1 MGDAHTAPYII
12 LIYAQRIVYGRKFE
26 HLGNLGVSC
35 LAAYLEDKGFRA
47 RAFTGITTD
56 AADIFDSEF
65 QKNTV
70 SVAGFYCDYDN
81 QSCVEEMG
89 RYFKKKYGAKIIVGG
104 PQAINLGEEF
114 IKNSDC
120 DFIVRGDGEAALLEL
135 MEYISFG
142 RGDIEKIKGL
152 VYIDGSGAL
161 KVNEPR
167 EIAETIDY
175 YPLPSTSFELGNRK
189 KYNLSVISAR
199 GCPFRCA
206 FCYEGGNTKK
216 LRLRSVEKV
225 IDEIRRGLDEN
236 PDANYVWFVDDTFT
250 LNYNRT
256 REFCKALSELRNE
269 RHFVWFCEGHAAILL
284 KNPDLI
290 EMMVEAGMA
299 RMQIGMESGCIESLE
314 RYGKQITPQDI
325 EEVVRICYR
334 AGLGQLAGNF
344 IMGGTNETHETLE
357 RTTLFVEGLHD
368 AAPGMVDISTTFIM
382 PLPGTAISNCPRDFE
397 MNLIDIGSLTTT
409 EDFPVNETNGLSR
422 FDISMAAR
430 KFLSRSAARMLKLYK
445 DGAVPRE
452 RISKHFELSHK
463 YGLSSTWH
471 RFIYSKDLTVK
482 EYYEMMIFSRGV
494 HSSSVAP
501 EDINSYYPCRTFD
514 IASPCAY
521 FKTRQVIDE
530 NKFIG
535 LERDLAVLCDGRI
548 RLGAVI
554 ASMVEKR
561 RETPAVAEN
570 ARRILKEMEEKHLII
585 FMP

>member
-1 MGDAHTAPYII
+1 MSDAHTAPYII

-26 HLGNLGVSC
+26 HLGNLGISC

-65 QKNTV
+65 QKTPV

-81 QSCVEEMG
+81 QSCVEEMS
-89 RYFKKKYGAKIIVGG
+89 RYFKKKYGVKIIVGG

-120 DFIVRGDGEAALLEL
+120 DFIVRGDGEVALLEL

-142 RGDIEKIKGL
+142 RGDLEKIKGL
-152 VYIDGSGAL
+152 VYIDKSGIFR
-161 KVNEPR
+161 VNEPR
-167 EIAETIDY
+167 EIPEMIDS
-175 YPLPSTSFELGNRK
+175 YPLSSSSFELGDRK
-189 KYNLSVISAR
+189 KYNISVISAR
-199 GCPFRCA
+199 GCPFHCA

-216 LRLRSVEKV
+216 LRLRSIEKV

-236 PDANYVWFVDDTFT
+236 PDAKYVWFVDDTFT
-250 LNYNRT
+250 LNYPRI
-256 REFCKALSELRNE
+256 RGFCEALSKLRKE
-269 RHFVWFCEGHAAILL
+269 RHFVWFCEGHAALL
-284 KNPDLI
+284 SKNPILI

-299 RMQIGMESGCIESLE
+299 RMQIGMESGCRESLE

-325 EEVVRICYR
+325 EEVARICYR
-334 AGLGQLAGNF
+334 AGLDQLAGNF
-344 IMGGTNETHETLE
+344 IIGGTHETHETLE
-357 RTTLFVEGLHD
+357 RTALFVEGLHA
-368 AAPGMVDISTTFIM
+368 AAPGMIDISTTFIM
-382 PLPGTAISNCPRDFE
+382 PLPGTAISKCPGDFE
-397 MNLIDIGSLTTT
+397 ITILDHGSLTTT

-422 FDISMAAR
+422 FDISIAAH
-430 KFLSRSAARMLKLYK
+430 KFLSRSAAQMLKLYK
-445 DGAVPRE
+445 NGAVPRE
-452 RISKHFELSHK
+452 RIKRHFELSYK
-463 YGLSSTWH
+463 YGLSSSWQ
-471 RFIYSKDLTVK
+471 RFIYSKDLSVK

-501 EDINSYYPCRTFD
+501 ENIDSYYPCRTFD
-514 IASPCAY
+514 ITPSCDY
-521 FKTRQVIDE
+521 FKTRPVIDE

-535 LERDLAVLCDGRI
+535 LERDLAVLCDGKT

-554 ASMVEKR
+554 ASIVEKH
-561 RETPAVAEN
+561 REISGAAEN

-585 FMP
+585 FLP